1 MNAFLHIAKREIRV
15 LFSYKTNFVFTV
27 LLPFVSLLFFNTL
40 LQEGVPRDLPIAVV
54 DFDQSAVSRNLI
66 AQFEATPALKI
77 AYAPSTQKEG
87 EALVRT
93 GKIYGL
99 ITIPN
104 HFEKDLKQG
113 KQTKVINQF
122 NGNLLLPG
130 GLEEKAFKQ
139 VVGTLSASVNIQKQ
153 LRNGVLVKQAKA
165 NYQPISANNHVLSN
179 PFTNYSY
186 YLNSGFLTMF
196 FQIFV
201 ILTTVYSFGSDFKYH
216 KGQKLYKISEGNTLI
231 ILMGKV
237 LPYTFWFFLVGLLMY
252 FSMFVLQD
260 FPLFGNKFALL
271 VGLLLLIISCQTFAV
286 FFISISKSLR
296 QALTLG
302 SGFGAVSLAFSGITF
317 PIFGMPALMQWLSQ
331 VFPLTHFLE
340 LFLDQTQRGF
350 PVYYSF
356 YAISALVVLSILPL
370 LIGWTKL
377 KKLLAKG
384 EFEHRI

>member
-1 MNAFLHIAKREIRV
+1 MNAFLHIAKREIGI
-15 LFSYKTNFVFTV
+15 LFSYKTNFIFTII
-27 LLPFVSLLFFNTL
+27 LPFVSLLFFNTL
-40 LQEGVPRDLPIAVV
+40 LQDGVPRDLPIAVV
-54 DFDQSAVSRNLI
+54 DFDQTAVSRNLI
-66 AQFEATPALKI
+66 AQFEASPELKV
-77 AYAPSTQKEG
+77 AYSPLTQKEG

-99 ITIPN
+99 VTIPN

-130 GLEEKAFKQ
+130 GLEDKAFKQ
-139 VVGTLSASVNIQKQ
+139 VIGTLSASVNIQKQ
-153 LRNGVLVKQAKA
+153 LKNGVLVKQAKA
-165 NYQPISANNHVLSN
+165 NFQPISANNHVLSN

-216 KGQKLYKISEGNTLI
+216 KGIKLYKISKGNTFV
-231 ILMGKV
+231 ILLGKV
-237 LPYTFWFFLVGLLMY
+237 LPHTLWFFLVGLVMY

-271 VGLLLLIISCQTFAV
+271 AGLLLLIISCQSFAV

-317 PIFGMPALMQWLSQ
+317 PIFGMPAPMQWLSQ
-331 VFPLTHFLE
+331 LFPFTHFFE
-340 LFLDQTQRGF
+340 LFLDQTQRGI

-356 YAISALVVLSILPL
+356 YAISAMVVLSLLPL
-370 LIGWTKL
+370 LIGWSNL
-377 KKLLAKG
+377 KKLLLKG

>member
-1 MNAFLHIAKREIRV
+1 MNAFLHIAKREVRI
-15 LFSYKTNFVFTV
+15 LFSYKTNFIFTII
-27 LLPFVSLLFFNTL
+27 LPFVSMLFFNTL

-54 DFDQSAVSRNLI
+54 DFDQSALSRNLI
-66 AQFEATPALKI
+66 SLLDATPELKVR
-77 AYAPSTQKEG
+77 YAPLTQKEG

-93 GKIYGL
+93 GDVYGL

-130 GLEEKAFKQ
+130 GLEDKAFKQ
-139 VVGTLSASVNIQKQ
+139 VVGTLSGSVNIQKQ
-153 LRNGVLVKQAKA
+153 LKNGVLMEQAKA
-165 NYQPISANNHVLSN
+165 NFQPVSANNHVLSN

-201 ILTTVYSFGSDFKYH
+201 ILTTIYSFGTDFKYH
-216 KGQKLYKISEGNTLI
+216 KGQKLYKISKGNIFI

-237 LPYTFWFFLVGLLMY
+237 FPYTLWFFFLGLIMY
-252 FSMFVLQD
+252 YSMFIMQD

-271 VGLLLLIISCQTFAV
+271 AGLLLLIIASQSFAV
-286 FFISISKSLR
+286 FFISISNSLR

-302 SGFGAVSLAFSGITF
+302 SGFAATSLSFSGITF
-317 PIFGMPALMQWLSQ
+317 PVFGMPMAMQWLSQ
-331 VFPLTHFLE
+331 LFPFTHFFE
-340 LFLDQTQRGF
+340 LFLDQTQRGI
-350 PVYYSF
+350 PVFYSF
-356 YAISALVVLSILPL
+356 YAIAALVLLSILPIL
-370 LIGWTKL
+370 AGWSKL
-377 KKLLAKG
+377 KKLLLKG
-384 EFEHRI
+384 EFLHRI

>member
-1 MNAFLHIAKREIRV
+1 MNAFLHIAKREVRI
-15 LFSYKTNFVFTV
+15 LFSYKTNFIFTII
-27 LLPFVSLLFFNTL
+27 LPFVSMLFFNTL

-54 DFDQSAVSRNLI
+54 DFDQSALSRNLI
-66 AQFEATPALKI
+66 FLLDATPELKVT
-77 AYAPSTQKEG
+77 YAPLTQKEG

-93 GKIYGL
+93 GDIYGL
-99 ITIPN
+99 VTIPN

-130 GLEEKAFKQ
+130 GLEDKAFKQ
-139 VVGTLSASVNIQKQ
+139 VVGTLSAGVNIQKQ
-153 LRNGVLVKQAKA
+153 LKNGVLMKQAKA
-165 NYQPISANNHVLSN
+165 NFQPVSANNHVLSN

-216 KGQKLYKISEGNTLI
+216 KGKKLYNISKGNTFV

-237 LPYTFWFFLVGLLMY
+237 LPYTLWFFFLGLLMY
-252 FSMFVLQD
+252 FSMFILQD
-260 FPLFGNKFALL
+260 FPLFGNKFAILA
-271 VGLLLLIISCQTFAV
+271 GLLLLIISSQSFAV
-286 FFISISKSLR
+286 FFISISNSLR

-317 PIFGMPALMQWLSQ
+317 PILGMPAPMQWLSQ
-331 VFPLTHFLE
+331 IFPFTHFLE
-340 LFLDQTQRGF
+340 LFLDQTQRGI
-350 PVYYSF
+350 PVFYSF
-356 YAISALVVLSILPL
+356 YTIAALILLSILPML
-370 LIGWTKL
+370 AGWSKL
-377 KKLLAKG
+377 KKLLLRG
-384 EFEHRI
+384 EFLHRI

>member
-1 MNAFLHIAKREIRV
+1 MTAFLHIAKREIGI
-15 LFSYKTNFVFTV
+15 LFGYKTNFVFTI

-40 LQEGVPRDLPIAVV
+40 LQEGVPRNLPIAVV
-54 DFDQSAVSRNLI
+54 DFDQSAISRNLI
-66 AQFEATPALKI
+66 AQFEATPELKV
-77 AYAPSTQKEG
+77 AYSPLTQKEG

-99 ITIPN
+99 VTIPN

-113 KQTKVINQF
+113 KQTKIINQF

-130 GLEEKAFKQ
+130 GLEDKAFKQ
-139 VVGTLSASVNIQKQ
+139 VVGTLSASANIQKQ
-153 LRNGVLVKQAKA
+153 LKNGILVKQAKA
-165 NYQPISANNHVLSN
+165 NFQPISANNHVLSN

-201 ILTTVYSFGSDFKYH
+201 ILTTIYSFGSDFKYQ
-216 KGQKLYKISEGNTLI
+216 KGQKLYKISKGNPFV

-252 FSMFVLQD
+252 FSMFILQD
-260 FPLFGNKFALL
+260 FPLYGNKFALL
-271 VGLLLLIISCQTFAV
+271 AGLLLLIIASQSFAV

-302 SGFGAVSLAFSGITF
+302 SGFAATSLSFSGITF
-317 PIFGMPALMQWLSQ
+317 PIFGMPPAMQWLIQ
-331 VFPLTHFLE
+331 LFPFTHFFE
-340 LFLDQTQRGF
+340 LFLGQTQRGI
-350 PVYYSF
+350 PIYYSF
-356 YAISALVVLSILPL
+356 YAISALVVLSMLPL
-370 LIGWTKL
+370 LIGWSKL
-377 KKLLAKG
+377 KNLISKG
-384 EFEHRI
+384 GFQHRI

>member
-1 MNAFLHIAKREIRV
+1 MNAFLHIAKREVGI
-15 LFSYKTNFVFTV
+15 LFNYKTNFIFTII
-27 LLPFVSLLFFNTL
+27 LPFVSLFFFNTL
-40 LQEGVPRDLPIAVV
+40 LKDGVPRDLPIAVV

-66 AQFEATPALKI
+66 AQFEATPELKV
-77 AYAPSTQKEG
+77 AFSPSTQKEG
-87 EALVRT
+87 EELVRT
-93 GKIYGL
+93 GEIYGL
-99 ITIPN
+99 VTIPN
-104 HFEKDLKQG
+104 HFEKNLKQG
-113 KQTKVINQF
+113 KQTKVMNQF

-130 GLEEKAFKQ
+130 GLEDKAFKQ

-153 LRNGVLVKQAKA
+153 LKNGILIKQAKA
-165 NYQPISANNHVLSN
+165 NFQPISSNNHVLSN

-201 ILTTVYSFGSDFKYH
+201 ILTTVYSFGSDFKYR
-216 KGQKLYKISEGNTLI
+216 KGQKLYKISKGNTFA

-237 LPYTFWFFLVGLLMY
+237 LPYTLWFFLVGLLMY

-271 VGLLLLIISCQTFAV
+271 AGLLLLIISSQSFAI

-302 SGFGAVSLAFSGITF
+302 SGFGAIGLAFSGITF
-317 PIFGMPALMQWLSQ
+317 PIFGMPVPMQWLSQ
-331 VFPLTHFLE
+331 LFPLTHFLE
-340 LFLDQTQRGF
+340 LFLDQTQKEI

-356 YAISALVVLSILPL
+356 YAITALVVLSMLPL
-370 LIGWTKL
+370 LLGWSKL
-377 KKLLAKG
+377 KKLLLKG
-384 EFEHRI
+384 EFLHRI

>member
-1 MNAFLHIAKREIRV
+1 MNAFLHIAKREVRI
-15 LFSYKTNFVFTV
+15 LFSYKTNFIFTII
-27 LLPFVSLLFFNTL
+27 LPFVSMLFFNTL

-54 DFDQSAVSRNLI
+54 DFDQSALSRNLI
-66 AQFEATPALKI
+66 SLLDATPELKVR
-77 AYAPSTQKEG
+77 YAPLTQKEG

-93 GKIYGL
+93 GDVYGL

-130 GLEEKAFKQ
+130 GLEDKAFKQ
-139 VVGTLSASVNIQKQ
+139 VVGTLSGSVNIQKQ
-153 LRNGVLVKQAKA
+153 LKNGVLMEQAKA
-165 NYQPISANNHVLSN
+165 NFQPVSANNHVLSN

-201 ILTTVYSFGSDFKYH
+201 ILTTIYSFGTDFKYH
-216 KGQKLYKISEGNTLI
+216 KGQKLYKISKGNIFI

-237 LPYTFWFFLVGLLMY
+237 FPYTLWFFFLGLIMY
-252 FSMFVLQD
+252 YSMFIMQD

-271 VGLLLLIISCQTFAV
+271 AGLLLLIIASQSFAV
-286 FFISISKSLR
+286 FFISISNSLR

-302 SGFGAVSLAFSGITF
+302 SGFAATSLSFSGITF
-317 PIFGMPALMQWLSQ
+317 PVFGMPIAMQWLSQ
-331 VFPLTHFLE
+331 LFPFTHFFE
-340 LFLDQTQRGF
+340 LFLDQTQRGI
-350 PVYYSF
+350 PVFYSF
-356 YAISALVVLSILPL
+356 YAIAALVILSILPIL
-370 LIGWTKL
+370 AGWSKL
-377 KKLLAKG
+377 KKLLVKG
-384 EFEHRI
+384 EFLHRI

>member
-1 MNAFLHIAKREIRV
+1 MNAFLHIAKREVRI
-15 LFSYKTNFVFTV
+15 LFSYKTNFIFTII
-27 LLPFVSLLFFNTL
+27 LPFVSMLFFNTL

-54 DFDQSAVSRNLI
+54 DFDQSALSRNLI
-66 AQFEATPALKI
+66 SLLDATPELKVR
-77 AYAPSTQKEG
+77 YAPLTQKEG

-93 GKIYGL
+93 GDVYGL

-130 GLEEKAFKQ
+130 GLEDKAFKQ
-139 VVGTLSASVNIQKQ
+139 VVGTLSGSVNIQKQ
-153 LRNGVLVKQAKA
+153 LKNGVLMEQAKA
-165 NYQPISANNHVLSN
+165 NFQPVSANNHVLSN

-201 ILTTVYSFGSDFKYH
+201 ILTTIYSFGTDFKYH
-216 KGQKLYKISEGNTLI
+216 KGQKLFKISKGNIFI

-237 LPYTFWFFLVGLLMY
+237 FPYTLWFFFLGLIMY
-252 FSMFVLQD
+252 YSMFILQD

-271 VGLLLLIISCQTFAV
+271 AGLLLLIIASQSFAV
-286 FFISISKSLR
+286 FFISISNSLR

-302 SGFGAVSLAFSGITF
+302 SGFAATSLSFSGITF
-317 PIFGMPALMQWLSQ
+317 PVFGMPMAMQWLSQ
-331 VFPLTHFLE
+331 LFPFTHFFE
-340 LFLDQTQRGF
+340 LFLDQTQRGI
-350 PVYYSF
+350 PVFYSF
-356 YAISALVVLSILPL
+356 YAIAALVILSILPIL
-370 LIGWTKL
+370 AGWSKL
-377 KKLLAKG
+377 KKLLVKG
-384 EFEHRI
+384 EFLHRI

>member
-1 MNAFLHIAKREIRV
+1 MNAFLHIAKREIGI
-15 LFSYKTNFVFTV
+15 LFSYKTNFIFTII
-27 LLPFVSLLFFNTL
+27 LPFVSLLFFNTL

-54 DFDQSAVSRNLI
+54 DFDKTAVSRNLI
-66 AQFEATPALKI
+66 AQFEATPELKV

-93 GKIYGL
+93 GEIYGL

-104 HFEKDLKQG
+104 NFEKDLKQG

-130 GLEEKAFKQ
+130 GLEDKAFKK
-139 VVGTLSASVNIQKQ
+139 VVGTLSASINIQKQ
-153 LRNGVLVKQAKA
+153 LKNGVLIKQAKA

-216 KGQKLYKISEGNTLI
+216 KGKKLYKISKGNTFV
-231 ILMGKV
+231 ILLGKV
-237 LPYTFWFFLVGLLMY
+237 LPYTLWFFLVSLLMY

-271 VGLLLLIISCQTFAV
+271 AGLLLLIISSQSFAV

-317 PIFGMPALMQWLSQ
+317 PIFGMPAPMQWLSQ
-331 VFPLTHFLE
+331 LFPFTHFFE
-340 LFLDQTQRGF
+340 LFLGQTQRGI

-356 YAISALVVLSILPL
+356 YAISALVVLSLLPL
-370 LIGWTKL
+370 LIGWSKL
-377 KKLLAKG
+377 KKLLLQG
-384 EFEHRI
+384 EFLHRI

>member
-1 MNAFLHIAKREIRV
+1 MNAFLHIAKREVRI
-15 LFSYKTNFVFTV
+15 LFSYKTNFIFTII
-27 LLPFVSLLFFNTL
+27 LPFVSLLFFNTL

-54 DFDQSAVSRNLI
+54 DFDQSALSRNLNSLLD
-66 AQFEATPALKI
+66 ATPELKVR
-77 AYAPSTQKEG
+77 YAPLTQKEG

-93 GKIYGL
+93 GDVYGL

-130 GLEEKAFKQ
+130 GLEDKAFKQ
-139 VVGTLSASVNIQKQ
+139 VVGTLSGSVNIQKQ
-153 LRNGVLVKQAKA
+153 LKNGVLMKQAKA
-165 NYQPISANNHVLSN
+165 NFQPVSANNHVLSN

-201 ILTTVYSFGSDFKYH
+201 ILTTIYSFGTDFKYH
-216 KGQKLYKISEGNTLI
+216 KGQKLYKISKGNIFI

-237 LPYTFWFFLVGLLMY
+237 FPYTLWFFFLGLIMY
-252 FSMFVLQD
+252 YSMFILQD

-271 VGLLLLIISCQTFAV
+271 AGLLLLIIASQSFAV
-286 FFISISKSLR
+286 FFISISNSLR

-302 SGFGAVSLAFSGITF
+302 SGFAATSLSFSGITF
-317 PIFGMPALMQWLSQ
+317 PVFGMPMAMQWLSQ
-331 VFPLTHFLE
+331 LFPFTHFFE
-340 LFLDQTQRGF
+340 LFLDQTQRGI
-350 PVYYSF
+350 PVFYSF
-356 YAISALVVLSILPL
+356 YAIAALVILSILPIL
-370 LIGWTKL
+370 AGWSKL
-377 KKLLAKG
+377 KKLLLKG
-384 EFEHRI
+384 EFLHRI